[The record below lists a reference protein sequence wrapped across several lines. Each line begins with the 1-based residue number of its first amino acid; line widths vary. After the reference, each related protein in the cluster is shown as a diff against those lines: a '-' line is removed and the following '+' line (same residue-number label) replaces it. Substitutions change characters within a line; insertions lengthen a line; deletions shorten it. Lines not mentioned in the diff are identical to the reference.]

1 MKHKV
6 HKRVVGFG
14 LSALLLLLLT
24 APGWAA
30 ETKPINVN
38 TATMAELMSIKGIGE
53 AKARAIIEH
62 REKHGPFKTVD
73 ELKNVSGIGDKLLA
87 TLKPQV
93 TVGDAEAQRGGS
105 GAVPG
110 VK

>member
-1 MKHKV
+1 MK
-6 HKRVVGFG
+6 RAG
-14 LSALLLLLLT
+14 LVRLSRAIPVLLLLLWFT
-24 APGWAA
+24 VPTWAA

-38 TATMAELMSIKGIGE
+38 TASMAELMSIKGIGE

-87 TLKPQV
+87 TLKPHV
-93 TVGDAEAQRGGS
+93 TVGEAAAPSS
-105 GAVPG
+105 GTGQVPAG
-110 VK
+110 K